1 MEEPRICVGIMGGE
15 MVDFVLKG
23 RFVCGG
29 MAVEGE
35 ERAEARDGKVWWNGR
50 LMDEVV
56 FVACDGDGRFELE
69 GVTIGVDFHWE
80 RSGLRER

>member
-35 ERAEARDGKVWWNGR
+35 ERAEARNGKVWCIN
-50 LMDEVV
+50 L
-56 FVACDGDGRFELE
+56 LS
-69 GVTIGVDFHWE
+69 T
-80 RSGLRER
+80 SKSS